1 LRTVWIIGVWVLL
14 VGAARYSGFDEE
26 LPLIGP
32 PICLSAAAI
41 WVLVIAW
48 RPFRSG
54 WRRLAVLTFAVPI
67 LYCCVGATFAAP
79 YITQV
84 QWRPIAI
91 TSSIVVATA
100 IYFTGIWV
108 AIQSVGLARTCS
120 MGIIP
125 EVGKNIAGD
134 VLSADEGKIRRYKS
148 ARHALVCHDWIKS
161 RKLVRNVFIL
171 AVVPTIIGVSL
182 FLPLHVGVLVFVL
195 VAFADFA
202 AVAALGAG
210 STAQTASVMPPYVST
225 SPLRT
230 ATIAWSRMVAMLA
243 IAAGIFFC
251 ILLVFAGWACWPE
264 NREIW
269 FRWAED
275 RAATVGGPAVAFTVG
290 VRWSVVIVFASAIVL
305 LGRLAAYM
313 WISLAGRTWVVML
326 MAVVSGTVYLTPVGV
341 ALRWFMA
348 QTDWETT
355 RISALSY
362 LPLVPV
368 FTAGF
373 LVLKGIALIA
383 SVIAVTRQRVVT
395 HSEVIRVVA
404 IWSVITLL
412 VSGAIMMLVPDPRV
426 TFLWCLAV
434 TSLVIP
440 LSRVIVLPL
449 ALAWNRHR

>member
-1 LRTVWIIGVWVLL
+1 
-14 VGAARYSGFDEE
+14 
-26 LPLIGP
+26 
-32 PICLSAAAI
+32 
-41 WVLVIAW
+41 
-48 RPFRSG
+48 
-54 WRRLAVLTFAVPI
+54 
-67 LYCCVGATFAAP
+67 
-79 YITQV
+79 
-84 QWRPIAI
+84 
-91 TSSIVVATA
+91 
-100 IYFTGIWV
+100 
-108 AIQSVGLARTCS
+108 
-120 MGIIP
+120 
-125 EVGKNIAGD
+125 
-134 VLSADEGKIRRYKS
+134 
-148 ARHALVCHDWIKS
+148 
-161 RKLVRNVFIL
+161 
-171 AVVPTIIGVSL
+171 
-182 FLPLHVGVLVFVL
+182 
-195 VAFADFA
+195 
-202 AVAALGAG
+202 
-210 STAQTASVMPPYVST
+210 
-225 SPLRT
+225 
-230 ATIAWSRMVAMLA
+230 
-243 IAAGIFFC
+243 
-251 ILLVFAGWACWPE
+251 
-264 NREIW
+264 
-269 FRWAED
+269 
-275 RAATVGGPAVAFTVG
+275 
-290 VRWSVVIVFASAIVL
+290 
-305 LGRLAAYM
+305 M